1 MTVPDTPSA
10 PADADAAADSLR
22 GAFFGR
28 RKGKRLRD
36 RQADLISDLLPRLR
50 LPEAGPLTPNGLF
63 GRPVD
68 DVWIE
73 IGFGG
78 GEHLIARALADRG
91 KGIIGFEP
99 FINGMAKL
107 LGRVADEGIDNV
119 RLHDA
124 DAIPVLA
131 RLPAASI
138 GQAFILYPD
147 PWPKRRH
154 RKRRIIS
161 DETLSLLARIIR
173 PGGLLRFA
181 TDIDDYAAWTLARL
195 DRSPDFIWQA
205 ERADDWREP
214 WPGWLSTR
222 YEQKA
227 FREGRRPSYI
237 TAVRR

>member
-1 MTVPDTPSA
+1 MHDATSA
-10 PADADAAADSLR
+10 PAGDDEREPLR

-36 RQADLISDLLPRLR
+36 RQADLVSTLLPKLR
-50 LPEAGPLTPNGLF
+50 LPQEGPLSPHDLF
-63 GRPVD
+63 EGPLD
-68 DVWIE
+68 DVWLE

-78 GEHLIARALADRG
+78 GEHLIAQAQAHRSI
-91 KGIIGFEP
+91 GIIGCEP

-107 LGRVADEGIDNV
+107 LGRVDDENLANV

-131 RLPAASI
+131 RLPEASI
-138 GQAFILYPD
+138 GRAYILYPD

-161 DETLSLLARIIR
+161 DETLSMLARVIR
-173 PGGLLRFA
+173 PGGMLRFA

-195 DRSPDFIWQA
+195 ERSPDFVWQA
-205 ERADDWREP
+205 ECVDDWRQP
-214 WPGWLSTR
+214 WDGWLSTR

-227 FREGRRPSYI
+227 FREGRKPSYI
-237 TAVRR
+237 TAIRMD